1 MIDLGQIWG
10 PKRSLV
16 GQKDRL
22 DAENGGGCHHPW
34 VWSMTAPPDHP
45 IASDCQSLIADSQSP
60 VYGALCCNLKIDWTS
75 PRPRCGRKGI
85 RTSLRPLIF
94 HRRPYV
100 RTWKCPRKWTSSS
113 PDVITAATRLIKMP
127 SYQYKEY
134 HCGDKTVVK
143 SFYLHNESSYTGK
156 ITSLYWISHHMHV
169 NGSVLFLF
177 LFFVFLL
184 LLLPSF

>member
-1 MIDLGQIWG
+1 MDVKPWGALRVKISRGPPHEVENGAQQDLIEMIDLGQIWG

-22 DAENGGGCHHPW
+22 DAENGGGGGGGGGGGHPPW

-113 PDVITAATRLIKMP
+113 PDVITAATRLMTCLCQLMFTTALKIA
-127 SYQYKEY
+127 
-134 HCGDKTVVK
+134 
-143 SFYLHNESSYTGK
+143 TGFP
-156 ITSLYWISHHMHV
+156 IHV
-169 NGSVLFLF
+169 GNRTR
-177 LFFVFLL
+177 
-184 LLLPSF
+184 